1 MRLSKSDIFII
12 ILGLSLIAGLG
23 YLLYADIT
31 AASGPG
37 NTKKIGK
44 ITAARNTTERKYSSR
59 VVWGEVYKDSVLYN
73 YDTVRTADQSET
85 TIRLDDGTEITL
97 NENSMILLA
106 LTEDEVDIKFIQGT
120 INAKQ
125 SSSVSDTARKVVIES
140 GDSSVALKNGDVSIS
155 QDWGDRLQMT
165 VNRGTAVLNTGKEE
179 KVINENQNI
188 IAEKESVRLFDLT
201 IRLISPESDAYLD
214 SGGKK
219 TAVDFSW
226 EPLDGTYDTSLEIA
240 NNPAVTEPIIADK
253 VRGSRKRIPLADGV
267 YFWRVNAVNK
277 DTGKIE
283 SSEIRR
289 VTIFN
294 NRPVVLIS
302 PANKDEIRFRDEN
315 PMIDFLWSKNES
327 ISRYK
332 LLVSASADMSAPL
345 VNTVVEGNRIALN
358 NLGQGKYFWKVA
370 NMNDAERITGSAESS
385 VFSFIVTR
393 TEKIEPPVP
402 VYPPE
407 AKTVHPLTIVQKGL
421 TFNWINSPLVKETEI
436 FLAKD
441 SDLKNIIFTKKV
453 GMNNVTYNG
462 RLAEGDYYW
471 GLRGVMKDGTMT
483 DYSSIRRFKVVR
495 TGTISLLE
503 PQDSKVIIN
512 KNVEKLSRVDFSW
525 SKTELEGTYRLQLSA
540 EKSFGSILKEV
551 SVPDLS
557 AEIADIKEG
566 RYYWRVA
573 LLDDR
578 KEVLVSSPT
587 HSFEI
592 MNVLEKPVPISPL
605 AGSSVEMLKKDTLN
619 FYWKPV
625 RGAKF
630 YRIGIYQ
637 VKGLMQYSIA
647 SLETRNNYYIFND
660 LSKLDVGKFLWT
672 LQAVDID
679 PATNRVRRTSEEI
692 KMGFNI
698 NLDIKGDINL
708 NTPNI
713 MHTE

>member
-1 MRLSKSDIFII
+1 MRLSKSDFFII

-120 INAKQ
+120 MNAKQ
-125 SSSVSDTARKVVIES
+125 STSVSDTARKVIIES
-140 GDSSVALKNGDVSIS
+140 GDSSVSLKNGDVSIS

-179 KVINENQNI
+179 KLINENQNI

-201 IRLISPESDAYLD
+201 IRLISPESDAYVD
-214 SGGKK
+214 SGGRQ

-226 EPLDGTYDTSLEIA
+226 EPLDGKYDTSLEIA

-253 VRGSRKRIPLADGV
+253 VRGSKKRIPLADGV

-370 NMNDAERITGSAESS
+370 NMNDAERITGTAESS

-407 AKTVHPLTIVQKGL
+407 SKTVHPMIIVQKGL
-421 TFNWINSPLVKETEI
+421 TFNWINAPLVKETEI

-441 SDLKNIIFTKKV
+441 SDLKNIIFTNKV

-471 GLRGVMKDGTMT
+471 GLRGVMKDGSMT

-495 TGTISLLE
+495 TGTISLIE
-503 PQDSKVIIN
+503 PQDREVIIN
-512 KNVEKLSRVDFSW
+512 KNVERLSRVDFSW
-525 SKTELEGTYRLQLSA
+525 SKTELEGTYRLQLST
-540 EKSFGSILKEV
+540 EKSFGKILKET

-557 AEIADIKEG
+557 AEIPDIREG
-566 RYYWRVA
+566 RYFWRVA

-605 AGSSVEMLKKDTLN
+605 AGSSVEMLKKETLN

-625 RGAKF
+625 KGAKY

-647 SLETRNNYYIFND
+647 NLETRNNYYVFSD

-679 PATNRVRRTSEEI
+679 PATNRVRRSSEEI